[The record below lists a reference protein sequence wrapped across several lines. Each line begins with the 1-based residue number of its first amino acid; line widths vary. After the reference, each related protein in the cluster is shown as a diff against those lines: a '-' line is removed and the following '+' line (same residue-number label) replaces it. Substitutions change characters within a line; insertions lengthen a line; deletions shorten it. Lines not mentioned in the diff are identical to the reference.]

1 MRPDRRIGRARL
13 MGRDLLFCFS
23 WLLIS
28 SGVFLASGGTET
40 ELTTSG
46 TTLGL
51 RIDGKGRCVVVSPPR
66 CPQLPTQCQQSPTS
80 GLGATRRLPG
90 TETGSSAD
98 LAAECADGDRW
109 RVSARKIR
117 GFAMHQDIG
126 NSSASGRRRQLCVT
140 PLVRHAAPPAPLVDS
155 VKPG

>member
-1 MRPDRRIGRARL
+1 

-28 SGVFLASGGTET
+28 SGVFLASGGTVT

-109 RVSARKIR
+109 RMSARKIR
-117 GFAMHQDIG
+117 ALRCIRTSITVLHQDIG
-126 NSSASGRRRQLCVT
+126 DSYASRLW
-140 PLVRHAAPPAPLVDS
+140 
-155 VKPG
+155 